1 MSKFTP
7 ITSRAKMNGGII
19 KGKSSCGCGGGCG
32 CGSSPAKQVSKVK
45 KGLTMAGEGATQ
57 FMSNVSRNLAEGA
70 SNTAERAVNYARENA
85 GAIAGGLVSGALGA
99 TLGAR
104 LDQKHKASNKR
115 PQGLAV
121 GLRTS
126 TNSMTKASRPVRK
139 KVESVS
145 AGLKPEGITNPTG
158 VGKMWGAAKVA
169 HGKKS
174 SPAKQTEKSGA
185 NVPAA
190 QGQASDKYPLVRGG
204 APLVQGS
211 GALGALYG
219 GGVKAG
225 ANLAMKAAGYLAKSP
240 KTAKIANSIQN
251 FIKGGTKATTPSN
264 IRADGFGGRTTVGS
278 RPNYNNR
285 GSN

>member
-32 CGSSPAKQVSKVK
+32 CSSSPAKQVSKVK

-57 FMSNVSRNLAEGA
+57 FISNVSRNLAEGV
-70 SNTAERAVNYARENA
+70 SNTAERVLKSARENV
-85 GAIAGGLVSGALGA
+85 GSFAGGVVGGALGA
-99 TLGAR
+99 AAGAH

-115 PQGLAV
+115 PNGLAV
-121 GLRTS
+121 GLRTP
-126 TNSMTKASRPVRK
+126 TGSMTKTSRPVRK

-174 SPAKQTEKSGA
+174 SPAKMCG
-185 NVPAA
+185 
-190 QGQASDKYPLVRGG
+190 
-204 APLVQGS
+204 
-211 GALGALYG
+211 
-219 GGVKAG
+219 
-225 ANLAMKAAGYLAKSP
+225 P
-240 KTAKIANSIQN
+240 KHK
-251 FIKGGTKATTPSN
+251 
-264 IRADGFGGRTTVGS
+264 
-278 RPNYNNR
+278 
-285 GSN
+285 

>member
-1 MSKFTP
+1 MSKLTP

-70 SNTAERAVNYARENA
+70 SNTVERAVNYARENA

-115 PQGLAV
+115 PPGLAV
-121 GLRTS
+121 GLRTPRGAKGHGLRTS
-126 TNSMTKASRPVRK
+126 SWQMTKASRPVRK

-145 AGLKPEGITNPTG
+145 AGVEPEGITNPTG

-174 SPAKQTEKSGA
+174 SPAKMC
-185 NVPAA
+185 
-190 QGQASDKYPLVRGG
+190 
-204 APLVQGS
+204 GS
-211 GALGALYG
+211 
-219 GGVKAG
+219 KH
-225 ANLAMKAAGYLAKSP
+225 K
-240 KTAKIANSIQN
+240 
-251 FIKGGTKATTPSN
+251 
-264 IRADGFGGRTTVGS
+264 
-278 RPNYNNR
+278 
-285 GSN
+285 